1 MEEFSQEMTA
11 IDKTSVGMDKITPTI
26 QPEGGSL
33 PTAPKMLTSEAKN
46 RQKTGK
52 KQANTSV
59 GVREE
64 EEVGRRQ
71 KCLKLQIGVISMPA
85 TFKY

>member
-52 KQANTSV
+52 HQR
-59 GVREE
+59 GRE
-64 EEVGRRQ
+64 GRRGSWTAP
-71 KCLKLQIGVISMPA
+71 KMSKASA
-85 TFKY
+85 